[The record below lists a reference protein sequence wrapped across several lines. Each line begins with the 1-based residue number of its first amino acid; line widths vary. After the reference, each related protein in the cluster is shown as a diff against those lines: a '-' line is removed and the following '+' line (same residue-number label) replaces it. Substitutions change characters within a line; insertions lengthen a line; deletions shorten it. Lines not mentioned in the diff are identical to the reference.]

1 MNRTSRLQQLLISL
15 FILSI
20 APTLGL
26 AQSRRSP
33 AGGRIAVVVDE
44 RLAAL
49 RESPTLSGKLI
60 QRLRRGRLIAIRGV
74 TERDGVA
81 FYRVNVTRRTRGW
94 LQREAVSSPTRD
106 GDDRRLYQLI
116 LASEEFDRIVRARL
130 FLDFFPRSPLRPT
143 VLLIYALAADVA
155 AEKLSREAQR
165 RLEAKEIE
173 ASGAPERSFF
183 LNYVG
188 LDRFNRQGIRF
199 EFEPGEKRLR
209 YDGAAWREILRRYPR
224 SLEAEKARRILG
236 AQALRVQ

>member
-1 MNRTSRLQQLLISL
+1 
-15 FILSI
+15 
-20 APTLGL
+20 
-26 AQSRRSP
+26 
-33 AGGRIAVVVDE
+33 
-44 RLAAL
+44 
-49 RESPTLSGKLI
+49 
-60 QRLRRGRLIAIRGV
+60 
-74 TERDGVA
+74 
-81 FYRVNVTRRTRGW
+81 
-94 LQREAVSSPTRD
+94 
-106 GDDRRLYQLI
+106 LYQLI
-116 LASEEFDRIVRARL
+116 LASEEFDRIARARL

-199 EFEPGEKRLR
+199 EYEPAEKRLR

-224 SLEAEKARRILG
+224 SLEAEKARLLG
-236 AQALRVQ
+236 AQAAPSYIPLNNSR